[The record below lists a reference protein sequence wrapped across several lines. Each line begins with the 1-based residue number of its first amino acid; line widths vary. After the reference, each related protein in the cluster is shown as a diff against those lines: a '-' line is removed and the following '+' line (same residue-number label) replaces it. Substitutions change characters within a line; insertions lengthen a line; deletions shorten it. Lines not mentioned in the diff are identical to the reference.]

1 MPNPTSFLNQWSYSV
16 VKIEGDSFTI
26 VRLTSMPTSASPKT
40 RQGFDYASLDP
51 ATSRFVQQRTGE
63 IRLLMKRTAQDIIE
77 LGQKLIAV
85 KDRLGHGYFLDW
97 LEAEFGWSYPTAARF
112 MQVANSFNE
121 SYQIDNFAPSALY
134 EIFAPST
141 PVAARDEALARA
153 ASGEPITNKLAK
165 AIKQKYVTPSTKPK
179 QKSESEPKQEPSLQS
194 PLPTLTPPAPLLEQP
209 RPKPQIVAI
218 LPPKQPLAG
227 SEVGK
232 VLVSQSGAVP
242 QGTQPTTLPV
252 SAPYIPGEWWQ
263 LGRHLL
269 YCGDPNSSEF
279 LERVPEQL
287 NLLLTFPT
295 TSTWQSQVQAKT
307 TISLTTPS
315 SPQGNNLTMFEDMVE
330 MMLLLYSGIGDTV
343 VHNYIPLIE
352 SFWVIDRLNRRS
364 LLAEPDPRRC
374 NAVISDWKKA
384 GLRVE
389 RINRIN

>member
-1 MPNPTSFLNQWSYSV
+1 LSKFWTTVISLTCSNFGQVAIYPFTSLPVMPNPTNFLSHWSYSV

-26 VRLTSMPTSASPKT
+26 VRLTSMPTSASPKV

-153 ASGEPITNKLAK
+153 ASGEPITNKVAK

-194 PLPTLTPPAPLLEQP
+194 PLVAPPAPLLEQP

-227 SEVGK
+227 SETGN
-232 VLVSQSGAVP
+232 VLVPQSGAVP
-242 QGTQPTTLPV
+242 QGIQPPTALPV
-252 SAPYIPGEWWQ
+252 SAPDIPGEWWQ

-269 YCGDPNSSEF
+269 YCGDPQFIGISRAGS
-279 LERVPEQL
+279 R
-287 NLLLTFPT
+287 T
-295 TSTWQSQVQAKT
+295 TQFTAYFSTISTWQSQVQAKT

-330 MMLLLYSGIGDTV
+330 MMLLLYSGIGDT
-343 VHNYIPLIE
+343 
-352 SFWVIDRLNRRS
+352 
-364 LLAEPDPRRC
+364 
-374 NAVISDWKKA
+374 
-384 GLRVE
+384 
-389 RINRIN
+389 